1 LLVTAFLEKVS
12 NPDEPNREM
21 TENATRRPMAYD
33 WPGTVRELENAIEG
47 EGPERRSDNATPVV
61 QDFHRSI

>member
-1 LLVTAFLEKVS
+1 LLVTAFLEKFS

-33 WPGTVRELENAIEG
+33 WPGTVRELENA
-47 EGPERRSDNATPVV
+47 N
-61 QDFHRSI
+61 